1 MIFKKDINL
10 NKDNQP
16 SLSNSLKKTVIKV
29 S

>member
-16 SLSNSLKKTVIKV
+16 SLIDILKKTVIKV